1 MGWNKVVILD
11 YINDNRYLLEN
22 RVQSFQHGDYHI
34 GNMVINESNQIGIMT
49 LIFIF
54 QAGILNTCKI
64 NN

>member
-34 GNMVINESNQIGIMT
+34 GNMVINESSQIGIMT
-49 LIFIF
+49 LILIF
-54 QAGILNTCKI
+54 QAGIF
-64 NN
+64 NNYNMNN